1 MEASERERGKFLE
14 LALTNYGKTLARSEE
29 GRHDVIVFRFISLWF
44 DNADSDSVNGLVQG
58 LVANIPS
65 HKFVGLLYQLA
76 ARMSDQV
83 GHGKV
88 ERGRL
93 QLLFFFFHFQTPS
106 FWRVLSKLISR
117 TVQEH
122 PFHALP
128 VLLALANA
136 NADEDA
142 ANGTL
147 DLGTVHFAV

>member
-44 DNADSDSVNGLVQG
+44 DNADNDSVNGLVQG

-83 GHGKV
+83 GVMSKCIGFIKV
-88 ERGRL
+88 
-93 QLLFFFFHFQTPS
+93 LFYDVMIETTC
-106 FWRVLSKLISR
+106 R
-117 TVQEH
+117 
-122 PFHALP
+122 
-128 VLLALANA
+128 
-136 NADEDA
+136 
-142 ANGTL
+142 
-147 DLGTVHFAV
+147 

>member
-83 GHGKV
+83 GDGKMY
-88 ERGRL
+88 RFY
-93 QLLFFFFHFQTPS
+93 QS
-106 FWRVLSKLISR
+106 SLS
-117 TVQEH
+117 
-122 PFHALP
+122 
-128 VLLALANA
+128 
-136 NADEDA
+136 
-142 ANGTL
+142 
-147 DLGTVHFAV
+147 